1 MVEVYHFKVWNIHKG
16 DWEVPPSK
24 RTVESIVELKGEPI
38 FDTAEEVDPALI
50 DQQGRFFPSGTAVQ
64 IDRPVPDDKR
74 KRKPK

>member
-24 RTVESIVELKGEPI
+24 RTAGGILEAKGEIIP
-38 FDTAEEVDPALI
+38 DTAEDVDPTLI
-50 DQQGRFFPSGTAVQ
+50 DSQGRFFPSGTAVQ
-64 IDRPVPDDKR
+64 IDRPVPDDRK